1 MEKLEKVE
9 LIREKC
15 GVSYEDA
22 KAALDACGDDT
33 LDARLDQRL
42 GTWPRA
48 PVMRARLQCHIGG
61 RAVREAARHGERVHL
76 GMRRARPAM
85 PTRPD
90 DAPLAH

>member
-33 LDARLDQRL
+33 LDARPFLLPSRVQSHRL
-42 GTWPRA
+42 RVDNVWPC
-48 PVMRARLQCHIGG
+48 LG
-61 RAVREAARHGERVHL
+61 RTS
-76 GMRRARPAM
+76 RRGS
-85 PTRPD
+85 
-90 DAPLAH
+90 